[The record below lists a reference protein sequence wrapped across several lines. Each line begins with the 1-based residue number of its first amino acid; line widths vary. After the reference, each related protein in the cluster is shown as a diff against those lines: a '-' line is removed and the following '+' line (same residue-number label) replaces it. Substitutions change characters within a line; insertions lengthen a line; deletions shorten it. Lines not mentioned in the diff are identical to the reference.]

1 MKCDIYMINKHLAG
15 TIRFGPC
22 FAKYTDEVQMENVI
36 VYMSQLSESKEW
48 LEYFRNLGYE
58 PLLTDQRSSLLSAF
72 SKGIYSKV
80 YLEISNFSGILLIGS
95 IKEINKD
102 ANIVLIVKPGLDD
115 IIGVLQNQ
123 HYQVINSITNLS
135 NRGHDQ

>member
-1 MKCDIYMINKHLAG
+1 
-15 TIRFGPC
+15 
-22 FAKYTDEVQMENVI
+22 MENVI
-36 VYMSQLSESKEW
+36 VYMSQLSQSKEL

-58 PLLTDQRSSLLSAF
+58 PLLTDKRSTLITALSRE
-72 SKGIYSKV
+72 IYSKV
-80 YLEISNFSGILLIGS
+80 YLEINNFSDILLIGS

-135 NRGHDQ
+135 NRGLDQ